1 MQQNPQ
7 LHSWFTGACSTSVAV
22 QEQQAMS
29 DIPHTNKVHSYRGIP
44 QEVDEQM
51 KAIAKELKVPVGE
64 IVRVLLE
71 YALNAYSMGELML
84 NPQPRVVRS
93 ERNNT
98 LFPQA

>member
-1 MQQNPQ
+1 MLHNPQ
-7 LHSWFTGACSTSVAV
+7 LQSWFTGVCSTAMAG
-22 QEQQAMS
+22 QEQQTMG
-29 DIPHTNKVHSYRGIP
+29 DVPHINKVHSYRGIP
-44 QEVDEQM
+44 HEVDEQM

-98 LFPQA
+98 LFPQS

>member
-1 MQQNPQ
+1 MLHNPQ
-7 LHSWFTGACSTSVAV
+7 VHSWFTGACSTSVAV
-22 QEQQAMS
+22 QEQQTMGDA
-29 DIPHTNKVHSYRGIP
+29 PHPNKVHSYRGIP
-44 QEVDEQM
+44 LEVDEQM

-98 LFPQA
+98 LFPQS